1 MISAVL
7 AKLPAPPA
15 LAYVCGANAFVSA
28 AADALIAAGVA
39 AERIKTERYGV

>member
-1 MISAVL
+1 MISQVL
-7 AKLPAPPA
+7 AKLPEPPA
-15 LAYVCGANAFVSA
+15 VAYVCGANAFVSV